1 MTSHSKVS
9 KARNIYTEVTGNQF
23 NDKGEQ
29 LLTIK
34 LDKQIPKYMIE
45 RYLDENGVLSGE
57 FTLFDNRIITA
68 AQRKKIFAIL
78 RDIVNDSG
86 NGKDPYDVESMKE
99 DMKVIFCEKE
109 EIEMFSLSEHSKT
122 CTVSLASRFITYLL
136 DFCME
141 YNVGITVEPLSMVE
155 DIKHYLIK
163 CLHER
168 YCAICWEKGEVHH
181 VDTVG
186 AGRDRKHIDHTK
198 HELMCLCRK
207 HHDESHFI
215 GQETFAKKYHVLGVV
230 MNEEQ
235 FKKMKYRG

>member
-1 MTSHSKVS
+1 MTCRSKV
-9 KARNIYTEVTGNQF
+9 ARAMNIYSEVTNNQF

-34 LDKQIPKYMIE
+34 LDKKIPSYLLE
-45 RYLDENGVLSGE
+45 RYLDGNGLLSGE

-68 AQRKKIFAIL
+68 PQRKKIHAIL
-78 RDIVNDSG
+78 GDIVKATG
-86 NGKDPYDVESMKE
+86 NGKNEYDIKSIKY
-99 DMKVIFCEKE
+99 DMKVIFCERE
-109 EIEMFSLSEHSKT
+109 EIEMFSLSENSDT
-122 CTVSLASRFITYLL
+122 CTVTLASQFITYLL

-141 YNVGITVEPLSMVE
+141 YDVGLTVHPLSLVE

-168 YCAICWEKGEVHH
+168 YCAICWEPGEVHH

-207 HHDESHFI
+207 HHQESHTI
-215 GQETFAKKYHVLGVV
+215 GQVTFAKKHHVVGVV

-235 FKKMKYRG
+235 FKKMKYKG

>member
-1 MTSHSKVS
+1 MTCHSKV
-9 KARNIYTEVTGNQF
+9 ARAMNIYSEVTGNRT

-34 LDKQIPKYMIE
+34 LDKNIPGYMLE
-45 RYLDENGVLSGE
+45 RYLDENGQLSGE

-68 AQRKKIFAIL
+68 PQRKKIHAIFG
-78 RDIVNDSG
+78 DIVKATGD
-86 NGKDPYDVESMKE
+86 GKSDYDIESIKY
-99 DMKVIFCEKE
+99 DMKLIFCEQEK
-109 EIEMFSLSEHSKT
+109 IKMFSLSEKSKT
-122 CTVSLASRFITYLL
+122 CTVTLASQFITFLL

-141 YNVGITVEPLSMVE
+141 YKIGLTVPPLSLVE

-168 YCAICWEKGEVHH
+168 QCAICWEHGEVHH

-198 HELMCLCRK
+198 HELMCLCRT
-207 HHDESHFI
+207 HHQESHTI
-215 GQETFAKKYHVLGVV
+215 GQITFAKKHHVLGVV
-230 MNEEQ
+230 MNDEQ
-235 FKKMKYRG
+235 FKKLKYKG